1 MTDIDEQIEQ
11 TPIADPSLT
20 DEIRNKGGR
29 PKGSSKPKIDWYA
42 RREAIWEK
50 MNAAIDSGSP
60 APGDDKRANCK
71 WGFLLIRKP
80 DTESLVG
87 SVCQD
92 PRELPDGISLIAA
105 EMGGSTSVFIGIR
118 RAV

>member
-1 MTDIDEQIEQ
+1 MVFYALLYLA
-11 TPIADPSLT
+11 IALAVA
-20 DEIRNKGGR
+20 IRR
-29 PKGSSKPKIDWYA
+29 FSQRDLCSC
-42 RREAIWEK
+42 RFEFRL
-50 MNAAIDSGSP
+50 
-60 APGDDKRANCK
+60 PGDDKRANCK

>member
-1 MTDIDEQIEQ
+1 MDSHFLVVGSSNLE
-11 TPIADPSLT
+11 PSL
-20 DEIRNKGGR
+20 
-29 PKGSSKPKIDWYA
+29 
-42 RREAIWEK
+42 RRRAQS
-50 MNAAIDSGSP
+50 MSGSLRVFSCP
-60 APGDDKRANCK
+60 AKRSGAARPSKCSRRWPIHCASPRLPGDDKRANCK